1 MNNIAMRAYRPGDRK
16 NSAHVAAAL
25 YKKHKA
31 KIARRRAAAARQV
44 SLRTEELSTSKTL
57 PQKSVLRNEPAMGK
71 LADEDGETENKR
83 KRGKLKRR
91 SALEPYINERRRRR
105 INRMGTKRRK
115 SAERYIRGR
124 RATAGRLREAF
135 DRGIMRP
142 GERLPAAPRYSGVNP
157 RDRLLSAITGTQPK
171 LTSGRNPPQTWLV

>member
-1 MNNIAMRAYRPGDRK
+1 MRAYRPGDRN

-44 SLRTEELSTSKTL
+44 ALRTEELSTSKTL

-71 LADEDGETENKR
+71 LADKDGETEKKR

-91 SALEPYINERRRRR
+91 SALAPYIKERRRRSHR
-105 INRMGTKRRK
+105 LYKRESAKKREVERRYGEPLRRM
-115 SAERYIRGR
+115 A
-124 RATAGRLREAF
+124 
-135 DRGIMRP
+135 
-142 GERLPAAPRYSGVNP
+142 
-157 RDRLLSAITGTQPK
+157 
-171 LTSGRNPPQTWLV
+171 SGRAARGAAARNRAFLEGVRNNPLVPQ